1 VCSKGV
7 VILLLKNIS
16 SSFGKSF
23 NDNQVSNTMHLIIQ
37 YFFINFDKNISMEA
51 FFVLLLFIILVLV
64 IVLFFKKPGANTNT
78 VALLE
83 LKEQEHQKSL
93 NWLKEEKQKLDDE
106 LNDLRST
113 FMTERSKSIKAEEN
127 LIAQQQ
133 KHLEQEKYID
143 ELQQR
148 FKLEFENIANKVL
161 DEKTDK
167 FTLQNR
173 ASLDIIL
180 NPLKENIKAF
190 EEKVDKVY
198 KAESDERNVLKGVIS
213 QLMDQSKQI
222 QEDANNLTK
231 ALKGDN
237 KKQGNWGE
245 VILERVL
252 ERSGLTKDREYRIQ
266 TNLNSLEGSRMQPD
280 VIIDLPDD
288 KHIVIDSKVSL
299 MAYERLVTA
308 DTDEERELYSKQHLV
323 SIKSHIQG
331 LSGKNY
337 QELYQINSPDFVL
350 LFIPIE
356 SSFGIAVQKDA
367 DLFNYA
373 WDKRVVIVSPSTL
386 LATLRTIASIW
397 KQERQNRNVLEIA
410 RLSGSMY
417 DKFVGFLADM
427 EGIGRNIKLSQDAYD
442 KALNKLSTGTGNLS
456 NTSEKI
462 KKLGAKATKQID
474 TKFLDPVLSSDDEL

>member
-1 VCSKGV
+1 
-7 VILLLKNIS
+7 
-16 SSFGKSF
+16 
-23 NDNQVSNTMHLIIQ
+23 
-37 YFFINFDKNISMEA
+37 MEA
-51 FFVLLLFIILVLV
+51 ILTLILIIILVLI
-64 IVLFFKKPGANTNT
+64 IVLFFKKPAVNNNID
-78 VALLE
+78 ALLL
-83 LKEQEHQKSL
+83 LKEQEHQKAL
-93 NWLKEEKQKLDDE
+93 NYLKEEKQRTEDE
-106 LNDLRST
+106 LNDLRLT
-113 FMTERSKSIKAEEN
+113 FMTERSKAIKAEEN
-127 LIAQQQ
+127 LMAQQQ
-133 KHLEQEKYID
+133 KHNEQEKYIA

-161 DEKTDK
+161 EDKTDK
-167 FTLQNR
+167 FTLQNKTN
-173 ASLDIIL
+173 LDIIL

-198 KAESDERNVLKGVIS
+198 KAESDERNILKGVIS
-213 QLMDQSKQI
+213 QLMNQSKQI

-231 ALKGDN
+231 ALKGDQ

-245 VILERVL
+245 VILERIL

-266 TNLNSLEGSRMQPD
+266 TSLSSSEGSRMQPD

-288 KHIVIDSKVSL
+288 KHIVVDSKVSL
-299 MAYERLVTA
+299 IAYERFVNS
-308 DTDEERELYSKQHLV
+308 DTDEERELYIKQHII
-323 SIKSHIQG
+323 SIKTHIQG

-337 QELYQINSPDFVL
+337 QQLYQINSPDFVL

-367 DLFNYA
+367 ELFNYA
-373 WDKRVVIVSPSTL
+373 WDRKVVIVSPSTL
-386 LATLRTIASIW
+386 LATLRTISSIW

-442 KALNKLSTGTGNLS
+442 KAINKLSTGSGNLS
-456 NTSEKI
+456 TTSEKI

-474 TKFLDPVLSSDDEL
+474 TKFLDPVLSSDEE